1 MVFDNSAIALAARLK
16 ALGTESIMAERN
28 AHAGDNWALRYD
40 SMRFHIPTSFCH
52 LPYMS
57 ESPYFDSDGYT
68 ASINPCEK
76 DMIRSFWPLICFQ
89 KMI

>member
-1 MVFDNSAIALAARLK
+1 MSSLLEVETRKATNPPSVSMLTDLDDSAIALAARLK
-16 ALGTESIMAERN
+16 TLGVESIMAERN

-57 ESPYFDSDGYT
+57 ESR
-68 ASINPCEK
+68 SINL
-76 DMIRSFWPLICFQ
+76 DGRTA
-89 KMI
+89 